1 MDHSVTTA
9 PPMNELQ
16 VLTLPEASKL
26 LSVSI
31 PVMDRWRAAG
41 EGPRFIR
48 LSTRRIGYRLSDLR
62 AWIESRAEGGARAA

>member
-1 MDHSVTTA
+1 MEHPITA
-9 PPMNELQ
+9 APAMNELQ
-16 VLTLPEASKL
+16 VLTLSEASSL

-48 LSTRRIGYRLSDLR
+48 LSARRIGYRLSDLR
-62 AWIESRAEGGARAA
+62 AWIESRAQGGARAA

>member
-1 MDHSVTTA
+1 MTDPSL
-9 PPMNELQ
+9 NDLR
-16 VLTLPEASKL
+16 VLTAPEASEL

-48 LSTRRIGYRLSDLR
+48 LSARRIGYRLSDLR